1 MTPRQRT
8 IDLLDRSGLSLVGSA
23 FAPLSGG
30 RTELLVFRK
39 RQA

>member
-1 MTPRQRT
+1 MISRKWT
-8 IDLLDRSGLSLVGSA
+8 IDLLDRRGLTLLGSS

-39 RQA
+39 RA